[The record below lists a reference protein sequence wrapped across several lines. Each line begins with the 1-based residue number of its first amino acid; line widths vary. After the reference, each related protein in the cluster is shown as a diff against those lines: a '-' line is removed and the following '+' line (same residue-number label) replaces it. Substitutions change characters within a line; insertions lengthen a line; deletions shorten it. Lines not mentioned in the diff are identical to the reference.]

1 METVNIAVYA
11 RVNSPEQVGGKMN
24 REKKKALNEES
35 IRMMH
40 RIFDAEM
47 IGYAYL
53 YPNDGGARQESV
65 LATTPENLA
74 NYVGSH
80 FLDAEKMVI
89 TDMCD
94 RLILDTYGGF
104 INQCPDQNLC
114 REINQHL
121 VPIQMGDKEA
131 GEILI
136 VSRDA
141 AEAYFAMEDEAVC
154 MAECRMM

>member
-1 METVNIAVYA
+1 
-11 RVNSPEQVGGKMN
+11 MN

-89 TDMCD
+89 TDPD
-94 RLILDTYGGF
+94 GG
-104 INQCPDQNLC
+104 
-114 REINQHL
+114 
-121 VPIQMGDKEA
+121 
-131 GEILI
+131 
-136 VSRDA
+136 
-141 AEAYFAMEDEAVC
+141 
-154 MAECRMM
+154 

>member
-1 METVNIAVYA
+1 
-11 RVNSPEQVGGKMN
+11 
-24 REKKKALNEES
+24 
-35 IRMMH
+35 
-40 RIFDAEM
+40 M

-114 REINQHL
+114 MQINRYL
-121 VPIQMGDKEA
+121 APIQMGDKEA